1 MVGYISRWLAAFD
14 HDVLRVLAPLSAA
27 LLASALDD
35 LAVDLLWA
43 FAWLKDK
50 LSPSARLFPPGE
62 RQLDSAPRRRIVI
75 LIPLWKEHRVIGEML
90 EHNLA
95 AIRCD
100 SYEIFAGVYP
110 NDPETE
116 AAVRSVAQSFANVH
130 LAPVPH
136 DGPTSKA
143 DCLNWAF
150 QHLLIEE
157 ESRGAQ
163 FDIVIVHDAE
173 DLIHPEELR
182 WMNYYSARFDFIQT
196 PVLPLPTPFRALAHG
211 LYCDDFAWNHTC
223 DMTVRPRFG
232 GFVPARAWARA
243 SGATLWKNSPPLSKT
258 ASSTR
263 RRSPRTT
270 RMVCACSG
278 WDAGKPLC
286 LCSAAAARKISWPR
300 ASTSQRPGAQLS
312 GNGRDGSPESR
323 FRVGSNSGGAPR
335 RARSTGCGGTAK
347 A

>member
-1 MVGYISRWLAAFD
+1 
-14 HDVLRVLAPLSAA
+14 
-27 LLASALDD
+27 
-35 LAVDLLWA
+35 
-43 FAWLKDK
+43 
-50 LSPSARLFPPGE
+50 
-62 RQLDSAPRRRIVI
+62 
-75 LIPLWKEHRVIGEML
+75 ML

-211 LYCDDFAWNHTC
+211 LYCGDFAWNHTC

-270 RMVCACSG
+270 RMVMFWLGCRQAFVPLFRSRHAKDFVATREYFPKTWRTALRQRSRWVTGIALQG
-278 WDAGKPLC
+278 WKQFGWGAT
-286 LCSAAAARKISWPR
+286 
-300 ASTSQRPGAQLS
+300 AS
-312 GNGRDGSPESR
+312 EI
-323 FRVGSNSGGAPR
+323 
-335 RARSTGCGGTAK
+335 
-347 A
+347 